1 MLTFQGE
8 RDKGR
13 EEKERER
20 RERGSERDRQR
31 DRETKRQRESPC
43 YIVFHNLLLTNLKK
57 IVSQKITKTIFVGK
71 VPF

>member
-1 MLTFQGE
+1 MLTFEGG

-20 RERGSERDRQR
+20 GEREGARET

-57 IVSQKITKTIFVGK
+57 TVSQKITKTIFVGK

>member
-1 MLTFQGE
+1 MREGETKGE
-8 RDKGR
+8 RRK
-13 EEKERER
+13 
-20 RERGSERDRQR
+20 RERGEREGARETDR

-57 IVSQKITKTIFVGK
+57 TVSQKITKTIFVGK